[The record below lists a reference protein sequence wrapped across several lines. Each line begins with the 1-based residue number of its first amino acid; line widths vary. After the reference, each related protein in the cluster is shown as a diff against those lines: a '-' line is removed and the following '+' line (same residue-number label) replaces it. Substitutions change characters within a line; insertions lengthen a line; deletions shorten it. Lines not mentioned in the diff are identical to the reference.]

1 MAPVTFSI
9 LVVLGPGFVP
19 SVTSPVAW
27 LRCFFRLDLSA
38 DWDASGRS
46 DIEQLDI
53 LWWSGF
59 LLDILARTAPPNSR
73 NILEMP
79 DISGAML
86 TVSM

>member
-1 MAPVTFSI
+1 M
-9 LVVLGPGFVP
+9 LVAWGPLLGP
-19 SVTSPVAW
+19 SVTSPVAGW
-27 LRCFFRLDLSA
+27 RCFFRLDLSA

-79 DISGAML
+79 DMSGAML
-86 TVSM
+86 TLSI